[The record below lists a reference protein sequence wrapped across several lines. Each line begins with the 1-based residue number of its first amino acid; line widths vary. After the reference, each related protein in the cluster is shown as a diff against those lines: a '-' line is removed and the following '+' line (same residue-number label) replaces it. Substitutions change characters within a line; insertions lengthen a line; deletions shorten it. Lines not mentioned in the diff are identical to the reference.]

1 MKTKFRS
8 TPLARSFH
16 LLSKASR
23 FRVAGITL
31 LQIFSGFLDLLGV
44 AIIGVLGALTV
55 VSFGTGQPGN
65 RVNSVLSL
73 LNLNGKPFQTQALFL
88 GIAAAAI
95 FVLRTIF
102 SVVFTRRT
110 LFFLSKKGA
119 EISSDLTSKLLSQG
133 LLDIQKRNTQETLY
147 ALTQGVN
154 MITMG
159 VLATTVTM
167 VADTSLLLILSI
179 GLIVIDPAIAVST
192 FAIFSILGLSIYKMT
207 TLRAWK
213 LGARSSLLSIRSAHQ
228 IMEVL
233 GSYRENIVRSRRGY
247 YASEISKT
255 RIEIANSLAEM
266 QFMPYVSKYIIEG
279 TVILGGL
286 AICAVQFILQDAK
299 HAIAILAVF
308 LGAGMRIA
316 PAVLRIQQGALQ
328 IKGNLGGATPTLDLI
343 EELREAERVTP
354 SSDSIQENYPDFEP
368 RISFY
373 GVNFNYPRS
382 TKLALKNINL
392 DIEPGSV
399 VAIVGSSGAGK
410 TTLVDILL
418 GVLECNEGQVLISG
432 KKPREVFELWPGS
445 VGYVPQ
451 DVSIVEGTIRSNI
464 ALGFPPS
471 NLLDNIAWNA
481 LKVAH
486 LDEYIRTLPDGLDTV
501 IGEGGANL
509 SGGQRQRLGIARAM
523 VTSPRL
529 LVLDEATSNLDGQ
542 TEAYISDA
550 INTLKGE
557 VTVITIAH
565 RLSTVRDADLVL
577 YLKQGLI
584 LAKGSF
590 KDVRMS
596 VPDFDAQAKLMGL

>member
-1 MKTKFRS
+1 MKSKFRGS
-8 TPLARSFH
+8 PLIRSFY

-23 FRVAGITL
+23 YKVAGITL
-31 LQIFSGFLDLLGV
+31 LQMFSGFLDLLGV

-65 RVNSVLSL
+65 RVNTVLSL
-73 LNLNGKPFQTQALFL
+73 FNLDGRSFQTQALFL
-88 GIAAAAI
+88 GVAAAVI
-95 FVLRTIF
+95 FILRTIF
-102 SVVFTRRT
+102 SVIFTRRT
-110 LFFLSKKGA
+110 LFFLSNKGA
-119 EISSDLTSKLLSQG
+119 EISSQLTSKLLSQG

-167 VADTSLLLILSI
+167 VADASLLLILSI
-179 GLIVIDPAIAVST
+179 GLLVIDPLIAIST
-192 FAIFSILGLSIYKMT
+192 FAIFTILGLSIYKMT

-213 LGARSSLLSIRSAHQ
+213 LGARSSVLSIRSAHQ
-228 IMEVL
+228 ITEVL

-255 RIEIANSLAEM
+255 RREIANSLAEM

-286 AICAVQFILQDAK
+286 AICAAQFLLQDAK
-299 HAIAILAVF
+299 HAVAVLAVF

-328 IKGNLGGATPTLDLI
+328 IKGNLGGATPTLELI
-343 EELREAERVTP
+343 EELKEAGSVPP
-354 SSDSIQENYPDFEP
+354 SSSSLNAIYPGFEP
-368 RISFY
+368 RISFKK
-373 GVNFNYPRS
+373 VNFKYPRS
-382 TKLALKNINL
+382 TKLALRDL
-392 DIEPGSV
+392 DLDVEPGSV

-418 GVLECNEGQVLISG
+418 GVLECDEGQVFISG
-432 KKPREVFELWPGS
+432 KRPREVFAQWPGS

-464 ALGFPPS
+464 ALGFPRDH
-471 NLLDNIAWNA
+471 LLDTVAWNS

-486 LDEYIRTLPDGLDTV
+486 LDEYVGTLPGGLDTV

-550 INTLKGE
+550 VNSLKGE

-577 YLKQGLI
+577 YLEQGSI
-584 LAKGSF
+584 LAQGSF
-590 KDVRMS
+590 EDVRLK
-596 VPDFDAQAKLMGL
+596 VPNFDAQARLMGL

>member
-1 MKTKFRS
+1 MTSRFKS
-8 TPLARSFH
+8 SPLIRSF
-16 LLSKASR
+16 LLLNEKSR
-23 FRVAGITL
+23 FRVAAITL

-65 RVNSVLSL
+65 RVNAVLTL
-73 LNLNGKPFQTQALFL
+73 LNLNGKAFQTQALFL
-88 GIAAAAI
+88 GVSAAAI

-110 LFFLSKKGA
+110 LFFLSIKGA

-133 LLDIQKRNTQETLY
+133 LLEIQKRNTQETLY

-179 GLIVIDPAIAVST
+179 GLLVIDPVIAIST
-192 FAIFSILGLSIYKMT
+192 FAIFTILGLSIYKMT

-213 LGARSSLLSIRSAHQ
+213 LGARNSYLSIRSAHQ

-247 YASEISKT
+247 YAAEISKT
-255 RIEIANSLAEM
+255 RTEIANSLAEM

-286 AICAVQFILQDAK
+286 AICAVQFMLQDAK

-328 IKGNLGGATPTLDLI
+328 IKGNLGGATPTLELI
-343 EELREAERVTP
+343 EELKHTRRVSP
-354 SSDSIQENYPDFEP
+354 SRSGLQENYSGFEP
-368 RISFY
+368 RVSFKN
-373 GVNFNYPRS
+373 VNFKYPQS
-382 TKLALKNINL
+382 AKLVLKEINL
-392 DIEPGSV
+392 NFEPGSV

-418 GVLECNEGQVLISG
+418 GVLECDEGEVLISG
-432 KKPREVFELWPGS
+432 EKPKEVFEIWPGS

-451 DVSIVEGTIRSNI
+451 DVSIVEGTIRTNI
-464 ALGFPPS
+464 ALGFPPNSLVDSVAWNVLKIS
-471 NLLDNIAWNA
+471 NLDDY
-481 LKVAH
+481 V
-486 LDEYIRTLPDGLDTV
+486 RTLPDGLDTA

-523 VTSPRL
+523 VSNPRL
-529 LVLDEATSNLDGQ
+529 LVLDEATSNLDGK

-550 INTLKGE
+550 INSLKGQ
-557 VTVITIAH
+557 VTVVTIAH
-565 RLSTVRDADLVL
+565 RLSTVRDADLVI
-577 YLKQGLI
+577 YLERGSI
-584 LAKGSF
+584 LAEGSF
-590 KDVRMS
+590 EEVRRK
-596 VPDFDAQAKLMGL
+596 VPDFDAQARLMGL

>member
-8 TPLARSFH
+8 SPLVRSFY

-73 LNLNGKPFQTQALFL
+73 LNLNGRTFQTQALFL

-110 LFFLSKKGA
+110 LFFLSNKGA

-179 GLIVIDPAIAVST
+179 GLLVIDPAIAVST
-192 FAIFSILGLSIYKMT
+192 FAIFSILGFSIYKMT

-247 YASEISKT
+247 YAAEISKT
-255 RIEIANSLAEM
+255 RTEIANSLAEM

-328 IKGNLGGATPTLDLI
+328 IKGNLGGATPTLELI
-343 EELREAERVTP
+343 EELREAGDVTP
-354 SSDSIQENYPDFEP
+354 SSDSIQENYPEFEP

-373 GVNFNYPRS
+373 GVNFSYPRS

-418 GVLECNEGQVLISG
+418 GVLECDEGQVLISG
-432 KKPREVFELWPGS
+432 KRPREVFELWPGS

-464 ALGFPPS
+464 ALGFPPN

-481 LKVAH
+481 LKVSH

-550 INTLKGE
+550 INSLKGE

-577 YLKQGLI
+577 YLKQGSI

-590 KDVRMS
+590 EDVRMR